1 MGTGRAAPGR
11 HPALRGRADECALL
25 EDFVTAIRRG
35 ESRSLVIRGEAGI
48 GKTALLEHLVA
59 SASDVRVMRAV
70 GVESEM
76 ELAYASLHQLCGPM
90 LDQLS
95 ALPPPQRHALE
106 VVFGLSAGAP
116 PDRFLVGLAV
126 LSLLSEATE
135 ERPLLCVVDDA
146 QWLDRASAL
155 ALAFVARRLQAEPV
169 GLVFAARDPEDELRH
184 VPELVLD
191 GLGNGDARAL
201 LGSAIRLM
209 SDERVLERIVAETRG
224 NPLALLE
231 LPRGLTTTELAAG
244 FGMLE
249 GRGVPGRIEESFLR
263 RLSLLPRD
271 TRRLLLVAAAEPVG
285 DPLLLWRA
293 AERLG
298 IEPTASDAAEADG
311 LLAIGE
317 RVIFRHPLVRSAMY
331 RSATTTERQATH
343 LALAEVTDREAD
355 PDRRAWHLAG
365 AAAGLDEQ
373 VALELERSA
382 GRAQRRGGLAAA
394 AAFLRQS
401 VALTGDP
408 ARRADRAISAAEV
421 SLQAGMFDVARSL
434 VAAAEAGPLDELQRA
449 RLNLLRAEGAYA
461 ESRGGDAPGL
471 LLRAAQ
477 SLDRL
482 DPQRA
487 RDTYLDAWSAAL
499 FAGDL
504 ASAGSLHHVSR
515 EALLAPRPAGG
526 PRPADL
532 LLRGFAL
539 AFTDGRAAAAPVLQQ
554 AAHGFASSD
563 VSIDEVLRWGWL
575 STAASVMVWDY
586 DTCLAVSTRGVEL
599 ARDAG
604 ALSVLPVSLNVMTQ
618 AVVLAGEFA
627 SAEMLVREAES
638 VTGATGTM
646 VAPYGALVLA
656 GLRGR
661 EVTASELIDSTIAQ
675 CTTGGQGTAVQY
687 AYWARSLLLNGLG
700 RYDEALTAAARASE
714 ATPEL
719 FVSVWAAAELLE
731 AATRSGEP
739 VQAERA
745 LQRIAAA
752 TSVARSDWALGIA
765 ARSRALVSEGAEA
778 DARYREAIAR
788 LTRTRLRPEIARS
801 HLLYGEWLRREHRRV
816 DARVQLRAAHERLTS
831 IGMEAFAE
839 RARRELSATGEK
851 VRKRSVQ
858 ARDDLTPQELQI
870 AQLARE
876 GLSNPEIGA
885 RLFLSP
891 RTVEWHLRKVFSKLG
906 IRSRRDLANVLGASG
921 SPLVPA

>member
-1 MGTGRAAPGR
+1 MGTGHAARGR

-25 EDFVTAIRRG
+25 EDFVSAIRRG

-48 GKTALLEHLVA
+48 GKTALLEHLIA
-59 SASDVRVMRAV
+59 SASDVTVMRAV

-76 ELAYASLHQLCGPM
+76 ELAYAGLHQLCGPM
-90 LDQLS
+90 LDQLPS
-95 ALPPPQRHALE
+95 LPAPQRHALE
-106 VVFGLSAGAP
+106 IVFGVSVGGP

-126 LSLLSEATE
+126 LSLLSEAAE
-135 ERPLLCVVDDA
+135 ARPLLCVVDDA
-146 QWLDRASAL
+146 QWLDHSSAL
-155 ALAFVARRLQAEPV
+155 ALAFVARRLDAEPV
-169 GLVFAARDPEDELRH
+169 GLVFAARDPEDELRD
-184 VPELVLD
+184 VPELVVG

-201 LGSAIRLM
+201 LGSAVRLM
-209 SDERVLERIVAETRG
+209 LDERVLERLIGETHG

-231 LPRGLTTTELAAG
+231 LPRGLTATQLAAG

-249 GRGVPGRIEESFLR
+249 GRGVPGRIEESFAR
-263 RLSLLPRD
+263 RLGLLPQD
-271 TRRLLLVAAAEPVG
+271 TRRLLLVAAAEPAG
-285 DPLLLWRA
+285 DPLLLWRS

-298 IEPTASDAAEADG
+298 IEPAAIEAAQMDG
-311 LLAIGE
+311 LLTIGE

-331 RSATTTERQATH
+331 RSATTTDRQTAH
-343 LALAEVTDREAD
+343 LVLAEVTDREVD
-355 PDRRAWHLAG
+355 PDRRAWHLAS
-365 AAAGLDEQ
+365 AASGLDEQ
-373 VALELERSA
+373 VAMELERSA

-394 AAFLRQS
+394 AAFLRQA

-434 VAAAEAGPLDELQRA
+434 VAAAEAGPLNELQRA
-449 RLNLLRAEGAYA
+449 RLNLVRAEGAYA
-461 ESRGGDAPGL
+461 ESRGGDAPVL
-471 LLRAAQ
+471 LLEAAR

-482 DPQRA
+482 DAERA

-515 EALLAPRPAGG
+515 EALRTPRMAGD

-532 LLRGFAL
+532 LLQGFAL
-539 AFTDGRAAAAPVLQQ
+539 AFTEGRAVAAPVLQ
-554 AAHGFASSD
+554 AAASGFAGSE

-618 AVVLAGEFA
+618 AVVLGGEFA
-627 SAEMLVREAES
+627 RAEMLVQESES
-638 VTGATGTM
+638 VIEATGTM

-661 EVTASELIDSTIAQ
+661 EVGASALIDSTIAQ
-675 CTTGGQGTAVQY
+675 CTAGGQGTAVQY

-700 RYDEALTAAARASE
+700 RYDEALIAAAQASD

-739 VQAERA
+739 DEADRA
-745 LQRIAAA
+745 LERVAAA

-765 ARSRALVSEGAEA
+765 ARSRALLSEGPDAE
-778 DARYREAIAR
+778 ARYREAIAR

-801 HLLYGEWLRREHRRV
+801 HLLYGEWLRRHNRRV
-816 DARVQLRAAHERLTS
+816 DARVQLRAAHERFTS
-831 IGMEAFAE
+831 IGMEGFAE

-851 VRKRSVQ
+851 VRKRTVH

-906 IRSRRDLANVLGASG
+906 IRSRRELANVLAVSE
-921 SPLVPA
+921 SPLVTA